1 MTMGTQQGQRAAYP
15 ERRPFVLTRA
25 FFSGSQRYAA
35 VWTGDNKASRAPRA
49 PKTPRPAIPPLLP
62 SYHPT
67 RRAGR
72 TSPSRRR
79 CFSRCRSPA
88 SPSSALTWAASSA
101 TLPPSYWYGGTRQ
114 PPLHMVAAS
123 FSYGCSLI
131 YIWLQP
137 HPRATGTVVTGSL
150 LYIWLQPPLHMVAA
164 SFTYGCS
171 LLYIWLQ
178 PPFHMVAA
186 SFTYG
191 CNPTPAL
198 LVRWYQAA
206 AFHPFLR
213 AHAEFKSK
221 RREPYLFGEEVT
233 RKARRVT

>member
-1 MTMGTQQGQRAAYP
+1 
-15 ERRPFVLTRA
+15 
-25 FFSGSQRYAA
+25 
-35 VWTGDNKASRAPRA
+35 
-49 PKTPRPAIPPLLP
+49 
-62 SYHPT
+62 
-67 RRAGR
+67 
-72 TSPSRRR
+72 
-79 CFSRCRSPA
+79 
-88 SPSSALTWAASSA
+88 
-101 TLPPSYWYGGTRQ
+101 
-114 PPLHMVAAS
+114 
-123 FSYGCSLI
+123 
-131 YIWLQP
+131 
-137 HPRATGTVVTGSL
+137 
-150 LYIWLQPPLHMVAA
+150 MVAA

-213 AHAEFKSK
+213 AHAEFKTK